1 MQTHQKSSFFLKA
14 QTRTHSSGK
23 PIRSLSRHPAQIPQP
38 DHAPAAPASPLR
50 AAPPRA
56 GARPLPQP
64 GLRAR
69 QLPLP
74 RLHTSQAPLQPS
86 ARASS
91 QASARQLP
99 RPGLRAAPLPRTGS
113 PAPALRPA
121 RARAAA
127 REGGAEVDLG
137 LDFSGEW
144 NREQRG
150 NNQRREDRGRV
161 KESIYNQLEASQL
174 YFNGKTNSSGM

>member
-1 MQTHQKSSFFLKA
+1 MKA

-38 DHAPAAPASPLR
+38 DHAPAATAPPLR

-56 GARPLPQP
+56 GARPLLQP

-69 QLPLP
+69 QL
-74 RLHTSQAPLQPS
+74 PLQPS

-137 LDFSGEW
+137 LYFSGEW

-150 NNQRREDRGRV
+150 NKRARGTTREETQRKGKRV
-161 KESIYNQLEASQL
+161 YLQLVGSILTEKLTVVACR
-174 YFNGKTNSSGM
+174 